1 MYSSSG
7 STLFR
12 WPVVPPTVIRVGS
25 LRSKAS
31 SLATAVDYWSRQP
44 GAAYSAG
51 LRTEAGQL
59 LVRLEEVAEPTDLDL
74 AVLRAHAACADRKVE
89 AVQLGQLAP
98 GIDPETAFGFP
109 VLIGHHANWAAHGYS
124 PAVWELRQ
132 GQSASGSI
140 AEADQLVRHTRS
152 GTICCVR
159 SLRQLSTKP
168 AWWPQPRPGS
178 ERLTPSAARPVNVP
192 CNVGFATP
200 WRRSAP
206 KSRRVQHQPSRRTW
220 PDSGSPLARQRFC
233 GLSTPG
239 SATLTSP
246 IACSSRPG
254 PSSPM
259 SAACCKKPDEPAG
272 SSCRQPTALKTEPH
286 NGQRSSRSAG
296 RGVPP
301 RLGRPEP
308 GRSVDNRE

>member
-140 AEADQLVRHTRS
+140 AEADQLVRHTPLWHHMLR
-152 GTICCVR
+152 TIIAPVVYQAGVVAAAEAW
-159 SLRQLSTKP
+159 LRE
-168 AWWPQPRPGS
+168 ADAFC
-178 ERLTPSAARPVNVP
+178 SAAGER
-192 CNVGFATP
+192 ALQ
-200 WRRSAP
+200 
-206 KSRRVQHQPSRRTW
+206 RRVRHTRASI
-220 PDSGSPLARQRFC
+220 GA
-233 GLSTPG
+233 
-239 SATLTSP
+239 
-246 IACSSRPG
+246 
-254 PSSPM
+254 
-259 SAACCKKPDEPAG
+259 K
-272 SSCRQPTALKTEPH
+272 
-286 NGQRSSRSAG
+286 
-296 RGVPP
+296 VP
-301 RLGRPEP
+301 
-308 GRSVDNRE
+308 